1 MSIRVENQTRY
12 STEDLQALVDFC
24 CENAPASTGVRKPD
38 VINFFE
44 FRPKKPVKAQRVN
57 KYLPGVSTYG
67 PDYLNSPVKWVKTEP
82 RTQVGVVWIA
92 APECW
97 LSQLAQLTAQ
107 DESFA
112 LPPTAVRLLADAIK
126 SPWHFS
132 NVPVELT
139 LSVRVRP
146 GNKKPGTALSR
157 QIIRRNRFVTECE
170 GWIAGLKNMRT
181 TVSTMN
187 DRKTTMRSR
196 ALDAGVPDPFSGLD
210 TLDVIGGMVERLDAV
225 EQAILMSLVNMRK
238 QEEGK

>member
-24 CENAPASTGVRKPD
+24 CENAPASTGSRKPD

-57 KYLPGVSTYG
+57 RYLPGVSTYG
-67 PDYLNSPVKWVKTEP
+67 PDYLDSPVKWVKTE

-112 LPPTAVRLLADAIK
+112 LPPMAVRLLADAIK
-126 SPWHFS
+126 TPWHFS
-132 NVPVELT
+132 NVPAELT
-139 LSVRVRP
+139 LSVRVTP
-146 GNKKPGTALSR
+146 GSKKPGTAISR

-170 GWIAGLKNMRT
+170 GWVTGLRNMRT
-181 TVSTMN
+181 TVSTMD
-187 DRKTTMRSR
+187 DRKTTMRTR
-196 ALDAGVPDPFSGLD
+196 ALDAGVADPFSGLD
-210 TLDVIGGMVERLDAV
+210 TLDVIGGMVERLDVV
-225 EQAILMSLVNMRK
+225 EQAILRSLENMRK